1 MAGEASSR
9 IERLLIRPGLLAEI
23 TSSRSPAV
31 RRWGAVQSELVLMA
45 DHYTTPQQEMLLATP
60 DLDDTF
66 RRDYREWV
74 AKRAMSGG

>member
-1 MAGEASSR
+1 
-9 IERLLIRPGLLAEI
+9 
-23 TSSRSPAV
+23 
-31 RRWGAVQSELVLMA
+31 MA